1 MQLWKEKDCQLKRKC
16 RTENKCI
23 VPTSRHPGKAYLGN
37 VEGDFKKRYNHISSF
52 KNEVQ
57 MSNTLLRKYVWELT
71 PTLKWNKVFKSGLN
85 TFCGRQPLKNLKR
98 YGLLKHY

>member
-1 MQLWKEKDCQLKRKC
+1 M
-16 RTENKCI
+16 
-23 VPTSRHPGKAYLGN
+23 PTSRHPAKAYLGN

-57 MSNTLLRKYVWELT
+57 MSNTFLRKYVWELT

-85 TFCGRQPLKNLKR
+85 IFCGRQPLKNLKR